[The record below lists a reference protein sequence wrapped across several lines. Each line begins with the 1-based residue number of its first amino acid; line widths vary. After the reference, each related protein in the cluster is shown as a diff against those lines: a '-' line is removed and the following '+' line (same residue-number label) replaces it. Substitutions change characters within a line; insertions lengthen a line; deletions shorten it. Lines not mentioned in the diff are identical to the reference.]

1 MRRIAVLMRN
11 EAQDRPAAE
20 YIRDDLR
27 EVMDDRFEIV
37 LLYRDDSPE
46 EEYARADV
54 ILVPVF
60 SVIQDI
66 RNIIHDD
73 LDRILFASRTLS
85 KQALEEIMAI
95 PPGENV
101 VVLNRHFDTT
111 MDMLRL
117 LYQLGV
123 MHLKLTP
130 YSEGLDWTQYSYV
143 ITTANMKDRIPAGLR
158 IVDVRYRKLDTQSFL
173 DIFSKLNLEDE
184 KLTGR
189 LTRYIQTLPEK
200 HTDVE
205 QRYLSSQLLVKTLST
220 VFEASDFGAVVTD
233 TDRRIIHC
241 NQRANDIF
249 GTSFRRHDIFELPGK
264 EGGANR
270 LFAPDFTQDL
280 LHPGEEYVMVQRY
293 SLMSGPEIMG
303 YYFEC
308 RTASSISEMGSS
320 LSQRLQKSGLYAKY
334 RFSNIIAVSP
344 KMKQCLDVARKLA
357 MTDYSILLSGES
369 GAGKELLAQSIHNA
383 SLRKKGPFVAINCAA
398 FPEAL
403 LESELFGYV
412 EGAFTGSRKGGKTGL
427 FELANKGSIFLD
439 EVGDMPLSVQ
449 VKLLRVLQEKKI
461 MRVGSEQV
469 IDVDIRVISASNK
482 NLKEEIAKGGFRP
495 DLYYRLS
502 TFTVDIP
509 PLRERKEDIIP
520 LFSSFSRRK
529 RAGLSAE
536 NCGKLVTYDWP
547 GNVRELQNV
556 AAYYDVIGNL
566 DILTPALHAVIPSDV
581 SAEEGILAI
590 LREYPNLGLG
600 RQRLLRMLE
609 ERGVR
614 LSANRFE
621 AIIRDM
627 AAQGLITRSRGRGG
641 IRLVTEWERT
651 E

>member
-1 MRRIAVLMRN
+1 MRN
-11 EAQDRPAAE
+11 EAEDGKAAE
-20 YIRDDLR
+20 FIRGNLR

-46 EEYARADV
+46 EEYAAADL

-60 SVIQDI
+60 SLLQDI
-66 RNIIHDD
+66 RGIIHDD

-85 KQALEEIMAI
+85 KYALEKVMAI

-101 VVLNRHFDTT
+101 VVLNRHFDSTN
-111 MDMLRL
+111 DMLRL

-123 MHLKLTP
+123 VHLNLTP
-130 YSEGLDWTQYSYV
+130 YSDNLDWSQYSYV
-143 ITTANMKDRIPAGLR
+143 ITTPNLSDRIPSGKQ
-158 IVDVRYRKLDTQSFL
+158 VVNVHYRKLDTQSFL

-184 KLTGR
+184 KLTSR

-205 QRYLSSQLLVKTLST
+205 QRYLSSQLLVKTLRT
-220 VFEASDFGAVVTD
+220 VFEASDFGTVVTD
-233 TDRRIIHC
+233 CDQKIIHC
-241 NQRANDIF
+241 NQRANELF
-249 GTSFRRHDIFELPGK
+249 GTAFRRHDLFALPG
-264 EGGANR
+264 EESGDSH
-270 LFAPDFTQDL
+270 LFKPEFTQDL
-280 LHPGEEYVMVQRY
+280 LHIGDEYIMIQRY
-293 SLMSGPEIMG
+293 SLMSDSETIG

-320 LSQRLQKSGLYAKY
+320 LSQRLKKSGLYAKY
-334 RFSNIIAVSP
+334 RFSDIIAAAP
-344 KMKQCLDVARKLA
+344 KMKNCLDVAKKLA
-357 MTDYSILLSGES
+357 KTDYSILLSGES
-369 GAGKELLAQSIHNA
+369 GAGKEMLAQSIHNA
-383 SLRKKGPFVAINCAA
+383 SLRKNGPFVAVNCAA

-412 EGAFTGSRKGGKTGL
+412 EGAFTGSRKGGKSGL

-439 EVGDMPLSVQ
+439 EIGDMPSALQ

-461 MRVGSEQV
+461 MRVGGDRL

-482 NLKEEIAKGGFRP
+482 NLKEEVSKGSFRA

-520 LFSSFSRRK
+520 LFYSFSSRKGARLSDEGSRR
-529 RAGLSAE
+529 LT
-536 NCGKLVTYDWP
+536 TYDWP

-566 DILTPALHAVIPSDV
+566 DVLAPPVFPAISADEEAEACVLAV
-581 SAEEGILAI
+581 
-590 LREYPNLGLG
+590 LRRYPNLGLG
-600 RQRLLRMLE
+600 RKRFMALLEAEGMH
-609 ERGVR
+609 

-621 AIIRDM
+621 KIIRSM
-627 AAQGLITRSRGRGG
+627 AEQGLITRGRGRGG
-641 IRLVTEWERT
+641 IRIVTQKDPLGR
-651 E
+651 